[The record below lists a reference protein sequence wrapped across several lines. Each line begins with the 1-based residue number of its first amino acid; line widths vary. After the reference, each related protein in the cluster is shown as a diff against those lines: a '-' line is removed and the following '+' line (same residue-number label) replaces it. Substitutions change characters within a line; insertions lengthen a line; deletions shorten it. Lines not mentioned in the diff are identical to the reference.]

1 MQKLKMPSDVVV
13 GQYLQFIALTIAA
26 AIAAVYTCG
35 YMLGTWVHTANDYLS
50 KDAQQ
55 WFTITRFVN
64 TKSRYVQ
71 VFGIS

>member
-1 MQKLKMPSDVVV
+1 MQKLKMPSDLVV

-35 YMLGTWVHTANDYLS
+35 YMLGTWVHTTNDYLS
-50 KDAQQ
+50 KDVPQ
-55 WFTITRFVN
+55 WFTLTRFVI
-64 TKSRYVQ
+64 TKSPYVQ